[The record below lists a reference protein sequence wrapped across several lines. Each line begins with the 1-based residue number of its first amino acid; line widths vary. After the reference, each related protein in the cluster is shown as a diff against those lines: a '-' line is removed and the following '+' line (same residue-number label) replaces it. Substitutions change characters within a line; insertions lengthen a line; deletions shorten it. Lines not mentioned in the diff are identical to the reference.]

1 MSYLRNRSET
11 RWLSDDEWACTRHLP
26 MSRYPASVKEC
37 LLSCGNVRPEK
48 PKKAKKAKPQRV
60 RTAETLTKKAPKV
73 TVVPAKTQEVWKDF
87 NKVPPEDLMTL
98 RIKDLRQYAVHV
110 LHIAGAAHIRGG
122 KVKLVE
128 RIVEER
134 KAS

>member
-1 MSYLRNRSET
+1 MSYLRNRTQT
-11 RWLSDDEWACTRHLP
+11 RWLSDEQWACTRHLP
-26 MSRYPASVKEC
+26 MARYHASVKEC

-48 PKKAKKAKPQRV
+48 PKKAKPQRV
-60 RTAETLTKKAPKV
+60 RTAETVAKKAPKV
-73 TVVPAKTQEVWKDF
+73 TVAPAKTQEVWKDF
-87 NKVPPEDLMTL
+87 NKVPSEDLMTL
-98 RIKDLRQYAVHV
+98 RVKDLREYAFHV